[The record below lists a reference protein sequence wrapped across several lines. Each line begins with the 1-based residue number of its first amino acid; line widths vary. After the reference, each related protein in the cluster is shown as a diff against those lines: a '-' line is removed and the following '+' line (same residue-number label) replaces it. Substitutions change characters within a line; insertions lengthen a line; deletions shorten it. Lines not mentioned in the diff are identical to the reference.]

1 MSKEFCIGFD
11 EQTQP
16 ITATWPNIPGMSD
29 PMGLTYKDVT
39 LLSQKTQIT
48 SREEPKYE
56 GDPER
61 VDILAEFPGLP
72 GRHLPIILAPM
83 DTIVGYEMARAA
95 AEEKV
100 IPTLPRVN
108 DKEKGLALCNKAATE
123 GIPFIQAIGLEHAVE
138 DAMAYEQHGAKV
150 LLLDIANGYRDD
162 YAGACRAIKERL
174 PHIEVVGGNVG
185 FGNGVRHL
193 MEQGMVS
200 STRVGFSMGGACETW
215 VVSRH
220 GSPMLSAVLS
230 CHDIQDA
237 NIIADGSIQDPG
249 DLVVALAGGA
259 VAGMVGSIV
268 AGTDEAPGEIVYLH
282 GDPYKRFR
290 GQASASYTADHSKKV
305 QNHRRTAEGVDV
317 LVPYAG
323 SVRPILQRLAA
334 GIVSGCSYSGVNSI
348 KQLQQ
353 QAIFFRNSETAIG
366 RGGAH
371 IGGKNGTLTFDKY
384 RRQRSVFDMGRNLLQ
399 RMRDQA
405 T

>member
-16 ITATWPNIPGMSD
+16 ITATWPHIPNMGD

-39 LLSQKTQIT
+39 LLSQKTGIT
-48 SREEPKYE
+48 SREEPRYE
-56 GDPER
+56 GDTER
-61 VDILAEFPGLP
+61 VDVLTEFPGLP
-72 GRHLPIILAPM
+72 GRHLPIILSPM

-95 AEEKV
+95 AEENV
-100 IPTLPRVN
+100 IPTLPRAN
-108 DKEKGLALCNKAATE
+108 DKENGLALCNRAATE
-123 GIPFIQAIGLEHAVE
+123 GIPFIQAIGLEHALE
-138 DAMAYEQHGAKV
+138 DAIDYEQHGAKV
-150 LLLDIANGYRDD
+150 LLLDIANGFRGD
-162 YAGACRAIKERL
+162 YAEACKTIKERL
-174 PHIEVVGGNVG
+174 PHIEVVGGNIG
-185 FGNGVRHL
+185 FGDGVNHL
-193 MEQGMVS
+193 LTAGNIN
-200 STRVGFSMGGACETW
+200 TIRLGYSMGGACETW

-230 CHDIQDA
+230 CHDLQDA

-259 VAGMVGSIV
+259 IAGMVGSIV

-290 GQASASYTADHSKKV
+290 GQASASYTADHSKKI

-323 SVRPILQRLAA
+323 SVKPILRRLAA
-334 GIVSGCSYSGVNSI
+334 GIVSGCSYSGVNNI

-353 QAIFFRNSETAIG
+353 KAIFFRNSENAIG
-366 RGGAH
+366 RGVAH
-371 IGGKNGTLTFDKY
+371 IGGKNGTLTYDRYKKE
-384 RRQRSVFDMGRNLLQ
+384 RSIFDMGRNLLQ
-399 RMRDQA
+399 KLKQTNA
-405 T
+405 